1 MAVADL
7 CNRYPQGV
15 LYHEVREPESFVKS
29 LARAVNMKIEG
40 SNVIDLFLAY
50 LRDSF
55 VVFHKLPESP
65 RQGIKYVISTVENA
79 AVRFQKKHGKMPVLF
94 LDGIDLVVKYDEKLF
109 GALVTQAKGLSNR
122 GTLRVVFV
130 SSDGSVI
137 PLLQKYAAIN
147 RMDTI
152 KEVLDISSEDVL
164 KYLAHFGITGSKA
177 NRIVNLVGGRLAY
190 LSTS

>member
-1 MAVADL
+1 M
-7 CNRYPQGV
+7 
-15 LYHEVREPESFVKS
+15 
-29 LARAVNMKIEG
+29 
-40 SNVIDLFLAY
+40 
-50 LRDSF
+50 
-55 VVFHKLPESP
+55 
-65 RQGIKYVISTVENA
+65 
-79 AVRFQKKHGKMPVLF
+79 FQKKHGKMPVLF

-122 GTLRVVFV
+122 GMLRVVFV

-152 KEVLDISSEDVL
+152 EEVLDISSEDAL

-177 NRIVNLVGGRLAY
+177 KRIVNSVGGRLAY
-190 LSTS
+190 LSTSC